1 MSGID
6 KSNSS
11 TTTPAPATKSVGQGR
26 GPRSRRNVAEL
37 ASAILARDVRK
48 ISLMVT
54 KAALDGDMAAAKLV
68 LGLLIP
74 VPKDRT
80 VKFDLGPITN
90 ASDGDQALSAV
101 LAAVAA
107 GKLTPSE
114 GDKLA
119 GIIKHKSET
128 SHMAE
133 VERRLSELEAA
144 GNART
149 ITYRKVGN

>member
-6 KSNSS
+6 KTDESGGDAK
-11 TTTPAPATKSVGQGR
+11 APVER
-26 GPRSRRNVAEL
+26 RPRRARRNVAEL

-54 KAALDGDMAAAKLV
+54 KAALDGDMQAAKLV

-80 VKFDLGPITN
+80 VKFDLPPITN
-90 ASDGDQALSAV
+90 ASDAEAAIGSV

-107 GKLTPSE
+107 GRLTPGE
-114 GDKLA
+114 GDRIVS
-119 GIIKHKSET
+119 IIKTKAEAG
-128 SHMAE
+128 HMAE
-133 VERRLSELEAA
+133 VERRLDALESQK
-144 GNART
+144 T
-149 ITYRKVGN
+149 ITSYRRIE